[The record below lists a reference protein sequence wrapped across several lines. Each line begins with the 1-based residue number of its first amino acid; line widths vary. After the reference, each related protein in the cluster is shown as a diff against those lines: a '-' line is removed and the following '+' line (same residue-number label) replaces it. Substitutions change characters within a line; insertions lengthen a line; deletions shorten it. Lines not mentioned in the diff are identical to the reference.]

1 MEMGFA
7 PSSLAA
13 NSAKAAQEAVCAP
26 LEWHALKSR
35 FLAAHALRQELEATD
50 RARVAR
56 GGFVESGALA
66 LASLRESSDA
76 VNLTAS
82 ANGKPPFGIE
92 ANVTGTPTP
101 MTEERYD

>member
-13 NSAKAAQEAVCAP
+13 NRASTAQEPACAP
-26 LEWHALKSR
+26 LEWHALRSR
-35 FLAAHALRQELEATD
+35 FVAAHALRHELAAND
-50 RARVAR
+50 LSRVAA
-56 GGFVESGALA
+56 GSFVHSGAMA
-66 LASLRESSDA
+66 LASLRESSTA

-82 ANGKPPFGIE
+82 ANGKPQFGIE
-92 ANVTGTPTP
+92 AIVTGTPTP